1 MSCWFNDIDDP
12 ESWIPEDSLDI
23 NEWIGVTIG
32 DEVGGS
38 DFQVHICTPISI
50 RGIQEKRAIFML
62 DEYCGL
68 NDLIPKLACAIASTS
83 ASQRNSF
90 AAVFSKTRTIFGE
103 KCVEPGHLPRSRK
116 PKWLGGSVS
125 PRSISARRRDAEIQL
140 SLSMLRTRHFLRCGS
155 SPKSDRRVVPGGCDG
170 VSVGRKSHREHVAA
184 VPF

>member
-68 NDLIPKLACAIASTS
+68 NDLIPKLAW
-83 ASQRNSF
+83 RNCIDLSVAAKFLRRSLLENSDHFRGKVRRTGSLAEVSETEVAWRIGF
-90 AAVFSKTRTIFGE
+90 AAEHFCKATR
-103 KCVEPGHLPRSRK
+103 C
-116 PKWLGGSVS
+116 
-125 PRSISARRRDAEIQL
+125 
-140 SLSMLRTRHFLRCGS
+140 
-155 SPKSDRRVVPGGCDG
+155 
-170 VSVGRKSHREHVAA
+170 
-184 VPF
+184 